1 MEWVVKIIL
10 YLLKKAFIFRWFNL
24 VQISFLL
31 IINATYFENVLR
43 KIFVNVAHKS
53 SWKMIS
59 KLDAFYRNTDV
70 SETDPSKS
78 CVKLASVSVSVSVW
92 VIWRITNRQTF
103 RSMPILNSAYHTKSW
118 YDELQI
124 GRFLKVCRFLIRH
137 TLPHG
142 MTNYKS
148 AFGKVCRIKNRHTS
162 KSLPICNSS
171 YHSNWYGN
179 GKLSF
184 LGGTQNQLPWLMVLV
199 DGTVHGDGYII
210 PIVIVCKLCK
220 WITCESWDDQSFPA
234 KSCNGVMTLTKKTWL
249 VEIRSHLH

>member
-1 MEWVVKIIL
+1 MVKLKNIYFKSILEDSRHRARRETRSVFTKCKL
-10 YLLKKAFIFRWFNL
+10 YLIR
-24 VQISFLL
+24 V
-31 IINATYFENVLR
+31 IINLIVFSMLGGAGYLIYFTTMKSTEVRLDTKLAMSTKR
-43 KIFVNVAHKS
+43 TMKIK
-53 SWKMIS
+53 
-59 KLDAFYRNTDV
+59 
-70 SETDPSKS
+70 

-124 GRFLKVCRFLIRH
+124 GRFLKVWRFLIRH

-179 GKLSF
+179 GNWAS
-184 LGGTQNQLPWLMVLV
+184 
-199 DGTVHGDGYII
+199 
-210 PIVIVCKLCK
+210 
-220 WITCESWDDQSFPA
+220 
-234 KSCNGVMTLTKKTWL
+234 
-249 VEIRSHLH
+249 